1 MANSKTL
8 NEDYGTIMMISG
20 DEKNRQAISRTVKR
34 VYKRKKNKSRIFE
47 RNETK
52 WTSFLIL

>member
-1 MANSKTL
+1 MANFKTL

-34 VYKRKKNKSRIFE
+34 VYKRKKINQEYLKEMKLNGLLF
-47 RNETK
+47 
-52 WTSFLIL
+52 